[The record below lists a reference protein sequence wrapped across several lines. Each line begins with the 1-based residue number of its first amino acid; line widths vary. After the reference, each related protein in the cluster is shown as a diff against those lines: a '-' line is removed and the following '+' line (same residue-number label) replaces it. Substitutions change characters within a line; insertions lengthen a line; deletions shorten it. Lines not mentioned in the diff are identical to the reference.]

1 MEEAAAG
8 RASWGFVRL
17 LPVLVLGLWS
27 TLPTADFLEVE
38 MAEKPQI
45 VLLNDNATIFC
56 KVPGSLPLDIKYM
69 GIIWY
74 QKSRVSKTESKLF
87 EFFGDHQKAF
97 RRGAIVSPQRLEMGD
112 ASLQLP
118 AVQLSDAGEY
128 RCEVVVTPEKAEG
141 TVQVEVLAH
150 PVSSLFLKQAM
161 VNNSEDKVMLCKSS
175 GFYPENINITWKRW
189 TQKDP
194 QYREVSDG
202 IITGPTVKNEDGTY
216 NVTSSLMLK
225 PSLEDN
231 VAIYQCE
238 IWHISMTTSQKLN
251 FTLTLTGKHPPGH
264 FAYCSP

>member
-45 VLLNDNATIFC
+45 VFLNDNATIFC
-56 KVPGSLPLDIKYM
+56 K
-69 GIIWY
+69 
-74 QKSRVSKTESKLF
+74 
-87 EFFGDHQKAF
+87 
-97 RRGAIVSPQRLEMGD
+97 RLEMGD

-161 VNNSEDKVMLCKSS
+161 VNNNEDKVLLCKSS

-194 QYREVSDG
+194 QYWEVSDS

-238 IWHISMTTSQKLN
+238 IWHISVTISQKLN
-251 FTLTLTGKHPPGH
+251 FTLTLKESEKITHLEIIVSSIVAILTGLI
-264 FAYCSP
+264 FLSWWLWRR